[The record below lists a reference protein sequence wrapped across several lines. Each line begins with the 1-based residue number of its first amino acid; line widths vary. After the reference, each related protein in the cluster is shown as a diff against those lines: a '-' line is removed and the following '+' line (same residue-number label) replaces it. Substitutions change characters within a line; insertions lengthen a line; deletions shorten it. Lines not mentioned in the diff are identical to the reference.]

1 MKLIEKLTKEIRNP
15 LGEFK
20 EESEVKLILRKRLT
34 KKEYKILFFDI
45 DNNISKQELMEKL
58 SIDETRF
65 KELKESISKKLNRDS
80 IKRDL
85 YKL

>member
-1 MKLIEKLTKEIRNP
+1 MKLIEKLTKKIRNP

-45 DNNISKQELMEKL
+45 DTNLSKQELMEKL